1 LVGLGK
7 LFGWKIRWI
16 RQIGTLKMTSESI
29 SVPDPYVTCGDCAEQ
44 NKQGSVRCARCGA
57 DLPTVEG
64 VAMDPELRS
73 FNAAQAELAEKIQ
86 RERRKTVMIDIL
98 LSSGSEFKPKPRS
111 S

>member
-1 LVGLGK
+1 
-7 LFGWKIRWI
+7 
-16 RQIGTLKMTSESI
+16 
-29 SVPDPYVTCGDCAEQ
+29 
-44 NKQGSVRCARCGA
+44 
-57 DLPTVEG
+57 
-64 VAMDPELRS
+64 MDPELRS